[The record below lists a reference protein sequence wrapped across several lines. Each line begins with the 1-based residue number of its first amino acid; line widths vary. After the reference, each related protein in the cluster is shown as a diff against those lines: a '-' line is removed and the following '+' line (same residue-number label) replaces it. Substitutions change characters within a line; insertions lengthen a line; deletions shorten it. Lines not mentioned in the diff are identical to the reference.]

1 MPPKR
6 DPVPRVRSAPQWLGG
21 LFVLGLIG
29 AAVIGGG
36 ALLWENVD
44 VQRMTSSAALREP
57 HTAPPA
63 LMSGT
68 PAHADTPFVATL
80 YFSRE
85 SRDFFPEADYYPG
98 LLDGWEQLIGA
109 AGGRVTR
116 ISNVESIDSL
126 NVEHVLIAPSAV
138 CLSDAEVSAMRAF
151 AERGGGLVLSWA
163 AGARD
168 STCEWVGWDAL
179 NDLTAI
185 SDFNTL
191 EQREALYL
199 TVPSGLPLSVG
210 FGPATRI
217 ELRYESQ
224 LALATSG
231 TRLYWSDWAL
241 NAEPVEEV
249 VGMDAAAWLG
259 RTDAGGRIVWFGFR
273 LGHGASE
280 RDEEYITR
288 LFRNGVWWA
297 GGVPV
302 AEISPWPNGSQ
313 SALLLTQDV
322 ESRFANSLSLARVA
336 KEKAVP
342 ATFFVVSQVASE
354 FPAIADSLAEAGE
367 IGSHSSDHAVIA
379 DRSYVDQRA
388 RLSRSQSELRNWA
401 GDPVLGLRPPEER
414 FDETTL
420 RAWSW
425 NGGSYIVGVNEA
437 RAGSPEVFDTPDG
450 KVVLLPRIIKN
461 DYNVFVQDGAMR
473 SRRLTEAYLAGMAKV
488 NALGAL
494 AVVSLRTQV
503 AGEESRV
510 PLVADVID
518 SARAQGD
525 WWFASGS
532 EMASWWLARWESSL
546 TVDEVDDGV
555 LQIAVQADATLGLD
569 GAWLEVFLPGLPEDW
584 IPRQSGALMRHVR
597 TEWGVRVPLLEIAPG
612 DESLLDLTYLE
623 PPPRT
628 ASQNR

>member
-1 MPPKR
+1 M
-6 DPVPRVRSAPQWLGG
+6 
-21 LFVLGLIG
+21 LGLIG

-44 VQRMTSSAALREP
+44 IQRMTSSAALRDP
-57 HTAPPA
+57 HSAPPA
-63 LMSGT
+63 LMSET
-68 PAHADTPFVATL
+68 PAHADEPFQAIL
-80 YFSRE
+80 YFSQE
-85 SRDFFPEADYYPG
+85 SSDFFPEADYYPG
-98 LLDGWEQLIGA
+98 LLDRWEQLISA
-109 AGGRVTR
+109 AGALVTR
-116 ISNVESIDSL
+116 ISNVEDIDSL
-126 NVEHVLIAPSAV
+126 NVQQVLIAPSAV
-138 CLSDAEVSAMRAF
+138 CLSAIEVAAMRSF

-168 STCEWVGWDAL
+168 SSCEWVGWDAL
-179 NDLTAI
+179 SELTNVT
-185 SDFNTL
+185 DFNTL
-191 EQREALYL
+191 EEREAVYL
-199 TVPSGLPLSVG
+199 TVPAGLPLSAG
-210 FGPATRI
+210 FGPATRV

-224 LALATSG
+224 LALATRG

-241 NAEPVEEV
+241 NAEPVEDV

-259 RTDAGGRIVWFGFR
+259 RTSAGGRIVWFGFR

-280 RDEEYITR
+280 RDEEYIAR
-288 LFRNGVWWA
+288 IFRNGVWWA

-302 AEISPWPNGSQ
+302 AEIAPWPNGSQ

-322 ESRFANSLSLARVA
+322 ESHFANALSLARVA

-342 ATFFVVSQVASE
+342 ATFFVVSQLASE
-354 FPAIADSLAEAGE
+354 FPEIADSLVEAGE

-379 DRSYVDQRA
+379 DRPYIDQRA
-388 RLSRSQSELRNWA
+388 RLSRSQAELRSWA
-401 GDPVLGLRPPEER
+401 GNPAFGLRPPEER

-437 RAGSPEVFDTPDG
+437 RTGSPEVFDTPEG
-450 KVVLLPRIIKN
+450 KIVLLPRIIKN

-473 SRRLTEAYLAGMAKV
+473 SRRLTEAYLAGMAKI

-494 AVVSLRTQV
+494 AIVSLRTQV
-503 AGEESRV
+503 AGEGSRIQ
-510 PLVADVID
+510 LVADVID

-525 WWFASGS
+525 WWFASGH

-546 TVDEVDDGV
+546 AVEDVDDGRLEV
-555 LQIAVQADATLGLD
+555 SVQADASLGLD

-584 IPRQSGALMRHVR
+584 IPRQRGALVRHVR
-597 TEWGVRVPLLEIAPG
+597 TEWGVRIPLPDIAPG
-612 DESLLDLTYLE
+612 EESLIDLTYLE

-628 ASQNR
+628 ASQSR